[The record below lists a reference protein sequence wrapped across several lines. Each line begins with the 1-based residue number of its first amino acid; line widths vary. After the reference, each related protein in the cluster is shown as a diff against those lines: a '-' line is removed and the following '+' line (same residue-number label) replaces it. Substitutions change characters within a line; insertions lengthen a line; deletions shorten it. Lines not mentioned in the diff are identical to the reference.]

1 MTQSRVAGMR
11 IHVRSTSRRANF
23 GSAPPSR
30 VRWFHTS
37 ECDLSPR
44 AYRYEVDDV
53 VAQPTLGP
61 LVSDSVIANT
71 RGVHVWERIWR
82 LGMSHAHRHD
92 AQTYPPGVSIRQS
105 IVFRE
110 MWIYRQYSQND
121 ICSGEQ
127 LSQ

>member
-1 MTQSRVAGMR
+1 MAAATKVHEKAIGGIEKYDTKSGGWHEDPRT
-11 IHVRSTSRRANF
+11 ITSRRANF

-82 LGMSHAHRHD
+82 LGMRHAHRHD
-92 AQTYPPGVSIRQS
+92 AQNYPLEVSIRQS
-105 IVFRE
+105 IVF
-110 MWIYRQYSQND
+110 
-121 ICSGEQ
+121 
-127 LSQ
+127 